1 MVHPIERLRYVARA
15 TGAPEDQVAREA
27 AASLAA
33 FADDPVSL
41 VTACR
46 RLLDRHLTNGPIWWL
61 CARTLAAGD
70 PGEEAWRC
78 LDALTVDPT
87 VSELSHALPEG
98 ARVGVV
104 GWPER
109 LLPGFTPR
117 GDVDVLV
124 VDVEGDGPGFVRALE
139 RSDVAALDVP
149 VAALGRA
156 AAGVDLIV
164 IEALA
169 VGPDS
174 LLASPGSW
182 ALAAVASTSG
192 VPVWAVAGVGR
203 VMCRGAWVALS
214 ERLARA
220 SSSPWDLTVDRVPLD
235 LVDRVVGPGGVET
248 VGDGLRRCDAPD
260 VAELRR

>member
-1 MVHPIERLRYVARA
+1 MHPIERLRYVARA
-15 TGAPEDQVAREA
+15 TGAPEDELVREA

-70 PGEEAWRC
+70 PGDEAWRC
-78 LDALTVDPT
+78 LDSLALDRT
-87 VSELSHALPEG
+87 VSEFGHALPEG

-104 GWPER
+104 GWPGR
-109 LLPGFTPR
+109 LLPGFAPR
-117 GDVDVLV
+117 GDLEVQV

-139 RSDVAALDVP
+139 RSDVAAIDAP
-149 VAALGRA
+149 AASLGRV
-156 AAGVDLIV
+156 AAGVDLVV

-169 VGPDS
+169 VGSDS

-203 VMCRGAWVALS
+203 VVCRGAWIALN
-214 ERLARA
+214 ERLGVANP
-220 SSSPWDLTVDRVPLD
+220 SPWEVTVDRVPVG
-235 LVDRVVGPGGVET
+235 LVDRLVGPGGVEM
-248 VGDGLRRCDAPD
+248 VADGLRRCDSPD